1 MREDSE
7 LPPASG
13 YLTVKKIAEKLDMS
27 ERMVHTYIQDGR
39 LPGYRLG
46 KLTVVKEED
55 FQAFE
60 RAKKGRPRTRLP
72 IWRKSVGDNIQ
83 YMTLITARIR
93 TGQRDN
99 FAKKLDEIHAGQRE
113 RFRIVAGRA
122 GADRPDAG
130 AIVCSCFS
138 VGANQIAAAVA
149 GGCTSVEAIGSTLK
163 AGTNCGSCRAEIR
176 AIIQASR
183 VQAAE

>member
-99 FAKKLDEIHAGQRE
+99 FAKKLDEIHADEKHLLPGTVARYIARSEAKPDDIQIVLVWRSTVMPPAAERE
-113 RFRIVAGRA
+113 
-122 GADRPDAG
+122 
-130 AIVCSCFS
+130 
-138 VGANQIAAAVA
+138 AALAA
-149 GGCTSVEAIGSTLK
+149 LRQEL
-163 AGTNCGSCRAEIR
+163 AEIVDWD
-176 AIIQASR
+176 SSWSEYGR
-183 VQAAE
+183 VLMHT